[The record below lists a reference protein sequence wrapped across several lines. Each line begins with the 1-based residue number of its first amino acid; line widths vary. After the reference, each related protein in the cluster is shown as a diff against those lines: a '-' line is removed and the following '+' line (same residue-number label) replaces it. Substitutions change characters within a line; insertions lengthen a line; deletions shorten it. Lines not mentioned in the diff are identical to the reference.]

1 MGTGGRPTARILV
14 VGNEMQ
20 RTFIA
25 AAILFVAVVLIA
37 CGRSTESGA
46 IHVLEIDGGIGVI
59 TERYVDRA
67 ISRAEDNQAKLIVIE
82 MDTPGGLSSS
92 MREIVQRI
100 EATYVPV
107 VVYVTPVGARAASA
121 GTFITMAAHIAVMSP
136 NTSIGAASAIN
147 SDGSDIGGTLGK
159 KIENDAV
166 SFIRGIAELR
176 GRNQDWAEEAVR
188 EAVAATQ
195 TEAVELNVV
204 DFVAN
209 SREEILEAIEGVTI
223 EVLPGT
229 TVELTGLL
237 DAPVVETKMT
247 VWERALEVIAD
258 PNIATLLISLGFL
271 ALIFEL
277 SNPGIIFPGVVGVI
291 AMVLGF
297 LGLGVLPVETAG
309 VILLGVALVL
319 FALEIFVQSG
329 GILGG
334 GGVLALILGGIITFR
349 NTPAEVQPNRILAA
363 ALVTIVV
370 VMFVSLALGVA
381 RMRRYKPVTGTAA
394 MVGALATARTALA
407 PEGFVFVQGE
417 RWRAE
422 MEEGEA
428 EPGDRVR
435 IISAEGF
442 RLRVRKYDPG
452 EDTDEPDPEQQP

>member
-1 MGTGGRPTARILV
+1 ML
-14 VGNEMQ
+14 
-20 RTFIA
+20 
-25 AAILFVAVVLIA
+25 A
-37 CGRSTESGA
+37 CGRSTEPNA

-59 TERYVDRA
+59 TERYLDRA

-82 MDTPGGLSSS
+82 MDTPGGLSTS

-100 EATYVPV
+100 EATHIPV
-107 VVYVTPVGARAASA
+107 VVYVTPIGARAASA
-121 GTFITMAAHIAVMSP
+121 GTFITMAAHVAVMSP

-147 SDGSDIGGTLGK
+147 ADGSDLDGTLGK

-176 GRNQDWAEEAVR
+176 GRNADWAEEAVR

-209 SREEILEAIEGVTI
+209 SREEILETIEGDSV

-229 TVELTGLL
+229 SMELSGLL
-237 DAPVVETKMT
+237 AAPIVETKMT
-247 VWERALEVIAD
+247 AWERGLDFLAD

-291 AMVLGF
+291 AMILGF

-309 VILLGVALVL
+309 VVLLGAALIL
-319 FALEIFVQSG
+319 FALELFVQSG
-329 GILGG
+329 GVLAG
-334 GGVLALILGGIITFR
+334 GGVVALVLGAIIAFR
-349 NTPAEVQPNRILAA
+349 NTPAEVQPNRILSA

-370 VMFVSLALGVA
+370 VMFVSLAVGIS
-381 RMRRYKPVTGTAA
+381 RMRKYKPVTGTEA
-394 MVGALATARTALA
+394 MVGSLATARTTLD
-407 PEGFVFVQGE
+407 PTGFVFVDGE
-417 RWRAE
+417 RWQAQ
-422 MEEGEA
+422 MEDGDA

-435 IISAEGF
+435 IVSAEGF
-442 RLRVRKYDPG
+442 RLQVRRD
-452 EDTDEPDPEQQP
+452 DTDNETIDPSEEQQT

>member
-1 MGTGGRPTARILV
+1 MP
-14 VGNEMQ
+14 

-25 AAILFVAVVLIA
+25 VCVLLAAIVLIA
-37 CGRSTESGA
+37 CGRSIETGA

-67 ISRAEDNQAKLIVIE
+67 ISRAEDSQAKLIIIE
-82 MDTPGGLSSS
+82 MDTPGGLSTS

-100 EATYVPV
+100 EATHVPL
-107 VVYVTPVGARAASA
+107 VVYVTPTGARAASA

-176 GRNQDWAEEAVR
+176 GRNPDWAEEAVR

-195 TEAVELNVV
+195 SEAVELNVV

-209 SREEILEAIEGVTI
+209 SREEILEIIEGRTI

-229 TVELTGLL
+229 SVKLSGLL
-237 DAPVVETKMT
+237 TAPIVETKMT
-247 VWERALEVIAD
+247 VWERALSVIAD

-271 ALIFEL
+271 ALVFEL

-297 LGLGVLPVETAG
+297 FGLGVLPVETAG
-309 VILLGVALVL
+309 VILLGIALVL

-334 GGVLALILGGIITFR
+334 GGVLSLILGGIITFR
-349 NTPAEVQPNRILAA
+349 NTPAEVQPNRILAGV
-363 ALVTIVV
+363 LVTIVI

-381 RMRRYKPVTGTAA
+381 RMRKHKPVTGTAA
-394 MVGALATARTALA
+394 MIGAIATARTPLT
-407 PEGFVFVQGE
+407 PSGFVFIRGE

-442 RLRVRKYDPG
+442 RLRVRK
-452 EDTDEPDPEQQP
+452 DEPGDDDGPSEEQQP

>member
-1 MGTGGRPTARILV
+1 MRRIVPALAL
-14 VGNEMQ
+14 
-20 RTFIA
+20 ILLA
-25 AAILFVAVVLIA
+25 IAILG
-37 CGRSTESGA
+37 CGEDTEPGA

-59 TERYVDRA
+59 TERYVDRG
-67 ISRAEDNQAKLIVIE
+67 IGRAEANQAKLIVIE

-100 EATYVPV
+100 EATHVPV

-121 GTFITMAAHIAVMSP
+121 GTFITMAAHIAVMSQ

-147 SDGSDIGGTLGK
+147 ADGSDIDGTLGK

-176 GRNQDWAEEAVR
+176 GRNADWAEEAVR

-209 SREEILEAIEGVTI
+209 SRTEILERIEGDTI

-229 TVELTGLL
+229 TVQLSGLIN
-237 DAPVVETKMT
+237 APVVETKMT
-247 VWERALEVIAD
+247 SWERFLDFLAD

-309 VILLGVALVL
+309 VILLAVALVL
-319 FALEIFVQSG
+319 FALELFVPSG
-329 GILGG
+329 GILAGG
-334 GGVLALILGGIITFR
+334 GIVALILGGIIAFR
-349 NTPAEVQPNRILAA
+349 NTPAEVQPNRILVS

-370 VMFVSLALGVA
+370 VMFVSLAVGIA
-381 RMRRYKPVTGTAA
+381 RMRKYQPVTGTEAL
-394 MVGALATARTALA
+394 VGASATVRTALQ
-407 PEGFVFVQGE
+407 PSGFVFVQGE
-417 RWRAE
+417 RWQAE
-422 MEEGEA
+422 MDEGEA
-428 EPGDRVR
+428 QPGDRVR
-435 IISAEGF
+435 IISSEGF
-442 RLRVRKYDPG
+442 RLRVRK
-452 EDTDEPDPEQQP
+452 EDPEEPTNEPEADPDEEPQA

>member
-1 MGTGGRPTARILV
+1 MHRLITA
-14 VGNEMQ
+14 
-20 RTFIA
+20 T
-25 AAILFVAVVLIA
+25 AILLVAVALLA
-37 CGRSTESGA
+37 CGRSTEKDA

-59 TERYVDRA
+59 TERYIDRG
-67 ISRAEDNQAKLIVIE
+67 ISLAENNQAKLIVIE
-82 MDTPGGLSSS
+82 MDTPGGLSTA

-100 EATYVPV
+100 EATHIPV

-147 SDGSDIGGTLGK
+147 ADGSDIDGTLGK

-176 GRNQDWAEEAVR
+176 GRNPDWAEEAVR

-204 DFVAN
+204 DFVSN
-209 SREEILEAIEGVTI
+209 SREELLESIEGQFV

-229 TVELTGLL
+229 TVELTGLVG
-237 DAPVVETKMT
+237 APIVETNMT
-247 VWERALEVIAD
+247 IWERGLELIAD

-277 SNPGIIFPGVVGVI
+277 SSPGVIFPGVVGVI
-291 AMVLGF
+291 AMTLGF

-309 VILLGVALVL
+309 IVLLGIALVL
-319 FALEIFVQSG
+319 FALELFVPSG
-329 GILGG
+329 GILAGG
-334 GGVLALILGGIITFR
+334 GIVALILGGIIAFR
-349 NTPAEVQPNRILAA
+349 NTPAEVQPNRFFAA
-363 ALVTIVV
+363 ALVAFVV
-370 VMFVSLALGVA
+370 VMFVSLAVGIA
-381 RMRRYKPVTGTAA
+381 RMRKYKPITGTEA
-394 MVGALATARTALA
+394 MIGTTATARTALT
-407 PEGFVFVQGE
+407 PTGFIFIRGE

-422 MEEGEA
+422 LEEGEA

-435 IISAEGF
+435 IISAEGYQ
-442 RLRVRKYDPG
+442 LRVRKEEPS
-452 EDTDEPDPEQQP
+452 DETPESDEEQQS